1 MSFLSG
7 LKVFGTDLEE
17 AFAWFGS
24 PTGQAIVKAG
34 EGVLTTV
41 LPITIPAVNLFNTW
55 ATKAYNVEA
64 LAAAAGKAT
73 GSGPDKAALLLT
85 DLTPVILQYAEEEGL
100 SPRTAAQIT
109 AANNAVIAFINAMT
123 GTVVPTATT
132 SQTVGASTITATKV
146 G

>member
-7 LKVFGTDLEE
+7 LKVFGTDLEK

-24 PTGQAIVKAG
+24 PSGQAIVKTG
-34 EGVLTTV
+34 EGVLEAF
-41 LPITIPAVNLFNTW
+41 LPVTIPAVNLFNQW
-55 ATKAYNVEA
+55 ATKAYTVEA

-73 GSGPDKAALLLT
+73 GSGADKATLALST
-85 DLTPVILQYAEEEGL
+85 ITPTIIQYAEDEGL

-123 GTVVPTATT
+123 GPSTPAAP
-132 SQTVGASTITATKV
+132 ASTITATKV